1 MVIVCAWC
9 QRYMGSREPLDDHG
23 LSHGICDDCR
33 ARVESAAAAGVVLVV
48 SRERAAEAH
57 LLRSLFRGIP
67 GAAVVVDRRCTE
79 RRRDGIAGAPEGG
92 DRRSGERRR
101 KAALFVV

>member
-1 MVIVCAWC
+1 MITVCAWC

-33 ARVESAAAAGVVLVV
+33 AREESVATGVVLVV

-57 LLRSLFRGIP
+57 LLRALFRGIP
-67 GAAVVVDRRCTE
+67 GAAIVVDRRCTE
-79 RRRDGIAGAPEGG
+79 RRRASLPRGPEGV